1 MEATSA
7 KSSAPDVMGVNGTGG
22 RAPAGNMSPVA
33 GSRNAV
39 SKETDDQKGW
49 TSLMAADPALWLK
62 ELD

>member
-1 MEATSA
+1 
-7 KSSAPDVMGVNGTGG
+7 
-22 RAPAGNMSPVA
+22 MSPVA